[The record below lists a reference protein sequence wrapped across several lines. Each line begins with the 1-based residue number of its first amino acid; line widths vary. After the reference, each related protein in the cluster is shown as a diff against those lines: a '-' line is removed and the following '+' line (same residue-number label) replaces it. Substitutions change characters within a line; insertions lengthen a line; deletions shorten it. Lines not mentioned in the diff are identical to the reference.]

1 MFKFVKSSSDYT
13 NWYFHKNSEIAFW
26 GRSNVGKSSLLN
38 ALTSKGLAKVSKTPG
53 RTQLINFFE
62 NELNQVYVDLP
73 GYGYA
78 KLSKDLKDK
87 MMAMIEEYLLNR
99 SNLKMLYLLID
110 SRLGFTK
117 IDLEILSFLKEN
129 NLNYFIVFT
138 KIDKLNT
145 KEKNELNKKIKTYL
159 EKESFNYLI
168 VSSETK
174 YQIDKLK
181 ENINSNF

>member
-1 MFKFVKSSSDYT
+1 
-13 NWYFHKNSEIAFW
+13 
-26 GRSNVGKSSLLN
+26 
-38 ALTSKGLAKVSKTPG
+38 
-53 RTQLINFFE
+53 
-62 NELNQVYVDLP
+62 
-73 GYGYA
+73 
-78 KLSKDLKDK
+78 
-87 MMAMIEEYLLNR
+87 
-99 SNLKMLYLLID
+99 MLYLLID

-117 IDLEILSFLKEN
+117 IDLEILLFLKEN

-145 KEKNELNKKIKTYL
+145 KEKNELNKKIETYL

>member
-1 MFKFVKSSSDYT
+1 
-13 NWYFHKNSEIAFW
+13 
-26 GRSNVGKSSLLN
+26 
-38 ALTSKGLAKVSKTPG
+38 
-53 RTQLINFFE
+53 
-62 NELNQVYVDLP
+62 
-73 GYGYA
+73 
-78 KLSKDLKDK
+78 
-87 MMAMIEEYLLNR
+87 
-99 SNLKMLYLLID
+99 MLYLLID

-145 KEKNELNKKIKTYL
+145 KEKNELNKKIETYL